1 MSTLRV
7 CHDQPAR
14 RKLTRAEAALKLSR
28 IAEADMERKGLSET
42 KKNERVRQ
50 FIEHVDSV
58 SANRAK

>member
-14 RKLTRAEAALKLSR
+14 RKMTRGEAALKLAR
-28 IAEADMERKGLSET
+28 IAEEHMERKGLSEA
-42 KKNERVRQ
+42 KKTERVRQ
-50 FIEHVDSV
+50 FVEHVDAV